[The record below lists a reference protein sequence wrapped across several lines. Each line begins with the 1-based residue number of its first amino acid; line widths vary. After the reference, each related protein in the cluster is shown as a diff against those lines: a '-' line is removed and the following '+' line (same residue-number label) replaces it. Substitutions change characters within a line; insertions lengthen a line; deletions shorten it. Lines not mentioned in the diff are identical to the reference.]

1 MGTATPQLEQF
12 YDLRERADFGTRI
25 PTVYISSINQNRFNT
40 SLLRSVNVVF
50 NGVTHH
56 QYIGGRGVKI
66 PQHELERFSARLG
79 ETNLLANMDSLNIS
93 GQSKRFEFGSL
104 TI

>member
-1 MGTATPQLEQF
+1 MTSESVPILIPVFPLCISPRSIRTALIPACSAPSMSFSMESPTINTLE
-12 YDLRERADFGTRI
+12 AG
-25 PTVYISSINQNRFNT
+25 
-40 SLLRSVNVVF
+40 
-50 NGVTHH
+50 
-56 QYIGGRGVKI
+56 GVKI
-66 PQHELERFSARLG
+66 PQHELERFSIGLG